1 MSTEIM
7 NSENGKTS
15 KLYVL
20 ILNRTDKIN
29 L

>member
-1 MSTEIM
+1 MGTVTM
-7 NSENGKTS
+7 NLENGKTS

-20 ILNRTDKIN
+20 IPNRTDKIN

>member
-1 MSTEIM
+1 MGTVIM
-7 NSENGKTS
+7 NLENGKTS

-20 ILNRTDKIN
+20 ILNRTDKVN

>member
-1 MSTEIM
+1 MRTVIM
-7 NSENGKTS
+7 NLENGKTS